1 MPLKLCP
8 RTCKAPKKGQKTTT
22 LRLELEMLEADL
34 RSLSSR
40 MADLHEKRK
49 QENRMWEDNL
59 RERERAIEAFQSK
72 EFIEF
77 ALSSAQTA
85 QQITRKEEEVSRGLF
100 ACISNLPSLH
110 PTCYDFAATDS
121 SVPKRSS

>member
-1 MPLKLCP
+1 MPLKSCP
-8 RTCKAPKKGQKTTT
+8 RTCKAPKKGEKTAT
-22 LRLELEMLEADL
+22 LRHELEMLEADL

-40 MADLHEKRK
+40 MADLHEKK
-49 QENRMWEDNL
+49 KKENEMWEENL

-85 QQITRKEEEVSRGLF
+85 QQITSKEEEVSRNFFLAF
-100 ACISNLPSLH
+100 QISALR
-110 PTCYDFAATDS
+110 
-121 SVPKRSS
+121 V